1 MTESAVLI
9 AKQELIDY
17 FREKKIIFTTNI
29 CVEKL
34 YSFKNKIKL

>member
-17 FREKKIIFTTNI
+17 FREKKIIFTTEI
-29 CVEKL
+29 FVL
-34 YSFKNKIKL
+34 KNYTALKIK